1 MLLKHF
7 SHTSCTS
14 KQELLTLLARGI
26 ADEEAAA
33 ASCLD
38 KMLLSISSFLS
49 APVFFDFGEPNAE
62 ANPSLKTDDEL
73 ILSVYVVGLHI
84 EVDCAA
90 PG

>member
-1 MLLKHF
+1 MLAGGL
-7 SHTSCTS
+7 
-14 KQELLTLLARGI
+14 E
-26 ADEEAAA
+26 DEEAVA

-38 KMLLSISSFLS
+38 KRLLSNSSFVS

-62 ANPSLKTDDEL
+62 ANPSLKTEDEL

-84 EVDCAA
+84 ELDCAA

>member
-38 KMLLSISSFLS
+38 KMLLSNSSFGS

-84 EVDCAA
+84 DVDCAA